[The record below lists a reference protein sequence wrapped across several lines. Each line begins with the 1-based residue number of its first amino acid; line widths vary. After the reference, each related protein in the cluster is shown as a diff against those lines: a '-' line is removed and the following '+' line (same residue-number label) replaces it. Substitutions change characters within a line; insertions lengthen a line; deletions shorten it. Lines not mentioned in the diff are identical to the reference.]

1 MGIGFTDA
9 FTRNVGGRKKRLS
22 GNGNKNDAPIGTE
35 EFLLHLMRRGF
46 PLSEVDNWDTGMLL
60 NWCFEHD
67 RMQRVEA
74 GEVVHDQMERYKI
87 MKDME
92 PEMDRMYASGE
103 IKEYKYKQYKE
114 TLRRCEELIG
124 ER

>member
-1 MGIGFTDA
+1 MIG
-9 FTRNVGGRKKRLS
+9 S
-22 GNGNKNDAPIGTE
+22 GNASGAPIGTE

-46 PLSEVDNWDTGMLL
+46 PLSEIDKWDTGMLL
-60 NWCFEHD
+60 NWCFEYD
-67 RMQRVEA
+67 RLQKVQA

-87 MKDME
+87 LKDME
-92 PEMDRMYASGE
+92 PEMDRRYASGE
-103 IKEYKYKQYKE
+103 VKEYKYRQYKE